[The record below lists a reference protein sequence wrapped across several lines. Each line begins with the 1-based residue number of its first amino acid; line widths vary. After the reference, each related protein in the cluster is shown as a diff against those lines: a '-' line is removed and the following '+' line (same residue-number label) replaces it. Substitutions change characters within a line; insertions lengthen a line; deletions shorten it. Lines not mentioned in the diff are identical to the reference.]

1 MSAHE
6 SQADFTQDEDDRIQ
20 RLHGFYGLTFY
31 SIQEQHF
38 PERSEE
44 DIERRFYEVRDAR
57 AARDARAHLGPRAQ
71 NQELQQREHQ
81 SAALP
86 SVAERLLDIEGITDA
101 YLAEG
106 GAVLVARVHPRWSDI
121 LIVNIACLRSLL
133 GSEVNILP
141 EATNATHTFR
151 TVSLAS
157 QNRLGPPGLAQ
168 PPATMRL
175 AQALAISLFGATCPR
190 TCLQCEEGSNP
201 VLLECRRRAGYFG
214 GACSECVLHGRRET
228 CSSFGK
234 ALCHET
240 RVSQGSLTR
249 LVKRPLR
256 DCARHVIDAENAVLH
271 RHVIGKRTAA
281 NAANK

>member
-1 MSAHE
+1 
-6 SQADFTQDEDDRIQ
+6 
-20 RLHGFYGLTFY
+20 
-31 SIQEQHF
+31 
-38 PERSEE
+38 
-44 DIERRFYEVRDAR
+44 VRDAR

-121 LIVNIACLRSLL
+121 LVVNIACLRSRL

-168 PPATMRL
+168 PPATMRM

-190 TCLQCEEGSNP
+190 TCYNAWKDRIQFCWNVVDERDILV
-201 VLLECRRRAGYFG
+201 VLVVNVCCTDVGKRA
-214 GACSECVLHGRRET
+214 AVL
-228 CSSFGK
+228 
-234 ALCHET
+234 
-240 RVSQGSLTR
+240 VR
-249 LVKRPLR
+249 LS
-256 DCARHVIDAENAVLH
+256 AMRHVYRKEV
-271 RHVIGKRTAA
+271 
-281 NAANK
+281 

>member
-1 MSAHE
+1 MALIIINSAKR
-6 SQADFTQDEDDRIQ
+6 Q
-20 RLHGFYGLTFY
+20 L
-31 SIQEQHF
+31 
-38 PERSEE
+38 
-44 DIERRFYEVRDAR
+44 
-57 AARDARAHLGPRAQ
+57 
-71 NQELQQREHQ
+71 
-81 SAALP
+81 LP
-86 SVAERLLDIEGITDA
+86 SL
-101 YLAEG
+101 
-106 GAVLVARVHPRWSDI
+106 
-121 LIVNIACLRSLL
+121 
-133 GSEVNILP
+133 
-141 EATNATHTFR
+141 
-151 TVSLAS
+151 
-157 QNRLGPPGLAQ
+157 LGPPGLAQ
-168 PPATMRL
+168 PPATMRM

-214 GACSECVLHGRRET
+214 GACSECVLHERRET

-249 LVKRPLR
+249 LEKRPHR